1 VPEVSAPKKSTNNLG
16 FCIVIRRSNPPARH
30 NFREAWTKRLKAL
43 RDVPAIVSL
52 VWESGRGVVSFGLI
66 LRIVT
71 ALSPLALLAVAR
83 IILDGVVSFASH
95 GGPLRLH
102 FWWWVGLEFA
112 IASVTMLLSRA
123 TDFADTLLADRY
135 VKHISVRLMEKA
147 SSLDLATYED
157 PGFHDKLERAR
168 VQATDRL
175 LLIQQLGRLI
185 QQVIATIALAAG
197 IVVFMPWLLLLLL
210 VCVIP
215 AFLGESHFAF
225 LGYHLAFRQTPA
237 KREMDYLRF
246 LGVSKESAKELKV
259 FGLNNYLTDR
269 FALLAD
275 QIFSQNVSLARRRFF
290 VGSLLS
296 VFTTAGYYG
305 AYVYVVYEAL
315 RGRISVGTLQFLAGA
330 IAGASQ
336 NLQNIFST
344 FSGIADQALFLSDLI
359 SFLDIKPRIRSNIGG
374 FPCPRPIRSGI
385 EFRNVSFVYPGTQR
399 PVLRNLNLRF
409 DQGERLAL
417 IGENGQGKTTIVK
430 LLTRLYDP
438 TEGAIFLDDVDLR
451 EYDLDDYVSQI
462 AVIFQDFVRYDM
474 TALENIGIGRI
485 SKLANVEEIVA
496 AAQKS
501 RAHDVVQKLQS
512 GYGQMLGRRFDGG
525 VDLSGGEW
533 QKVALARAY
542 LRDAQILILD
552 EPTASLDAKS
562 EQQIFQQ
569 FTELTTN
576 KLSLLISH
584 RFSTVRMA
592 DRIVVLEDGRIV
604 EEGHHSQLMAREGK
618 YAEMFELQ
626 ASNYR

>member
-1 VPEVSAPKKSTNNLG
+1 LG
-16 FCIVIRRSNPPARH
+16 FCIVIRPNPPARH
-30 NFREAWTKRLKAL
+30 NFKQAWTKRLKAL

-52 VWESGRGVVSFGLI
+52 VWESGREAVSFGLI
-66 LRIVT
+66 VRIFT

-83 IILDGVVSFASH
+83 IILDGVVSFVSH
-95 GGPLRLH
+95 GGPLHPH

-175 LLIQQLGRLI
+175 LLIQQLGRLL
-185 QQVIATIALAAG
+185 QLVIATIALGAG

-225 LGYHLAFRQTPA
+225 LGYHLAFRQTSA

-269 FALLAD
+269 FARLAD
-275 QIFSQNVSLARRRFF
+275 QVFLQNVSLARRRFF
-290 VGSLLS
+290 AGSLLS
-296 VFTTAGYYG
+296 VFSTAGYYG
-305 AYVYVVYEAL
+305 AYAYVVYEAL
-315 RGRISVGTLQFLAGA
+315 HGRISVGTLQFLAGA

-336 NLQNIFST
+336 NLQSIFST

-359 SFLDIKPRIRSNIGG
+359 NFLDLKPHIRANVGG
-374 FPCPRPIRSGI
+374 LPCPRPIRSGI
-385 EFRNVSFVYPGTQR
+385 EFRNVGFVYPGTQH

-409 DQGERLAL
+409 EQGERLAL

-438 TEGAIFLDDVDLR
+438 TEGAIFLDGVDLR
-451 EYDLDDYVSQI
+451 EYDLDDYVRQI

-474 TALENIGIGRI
+474 TALENIGIGRV
-485 SKLANVEEIVA
+485 SKLGNVEEVVA
-496 AAQKS
+496 AARKS
-501 RAHDVVQKLQS
+501 RAHDVVQKLQL
-512 GYGQMLGRRFDGG
+512 GYDQMLGRRFDGG

-542 LRDAQILILD
+542 LRDAQMLILD

-562 EQQIFQQ
+562 EQQVFQQ
-569 FTELTTN
+569 FAELTTN

-592 DRIVVLEDGRIV
+592 DRIVVLEDGRII

>member
-1 VPEVSAPKKSTNNLG
+1 VTPSPNPEAG
-16 FCIVIRRSNPPARH
+16 H
-30 NFREAWTKRLKAL
+30 NFKEAWTKRLKAL

-52 VWESGRGVVSFGLI
+52 VWESGPTVVSWGLF
-66 LRIVT
+66 LRILT

-83 IILDGVVSFASH
+83 IILDAVVSFVSH
-95 GGPLRLH
+95 GGPLRPH
-102 FWWWVGLEFA
+102 FWYWVGLEFA
-112 IASVTMLLSRA
+112 IAAATMLLTRA
-123 TDFADTLLADRY
+123 TDFADALLADRY
-135 VKHISVRLMEKA
+135 VKHISVRLMKQA

-175 LLIQQLGRLI
+175 LLIQQLGRLL

-197 IVVFMPWLLLLLL
+197 IVVFMPWLLILLLL
-210 VCVIP
+210 CVVP

-225 LGYHLAFRQTPA
+225 LGYNLAFSQTPA

-259 FGLNNYLTDR
+259 FGLNHYLTNR

-275 QIFSQNVSLARRRFF
+275 QIFSENVRLARRRFLA
-290 VGSLLS
+290 GSFLS
-296 VFTTAGYYG
+296 VFSTAGYYG
-305 AYVYVVYEAL
+305 AYAYVVYVAL
-315 RGRISVGTLQFLAGA
+315 RGQISVGTLQFLAGA
-330 IAGASQ
+330 IAGASL
-336 NLQNIFST
+336 NLQSIFST

-359 SFLDIKPRIRSNIGG
+359 SFLELKPRIRSNAGG
-374 FPCPRPIRSGI
+374 LSCPRPVRSGI

-399 PVLRNLNLRF
+399 LVLHSLNLQFR
-409 DQGERLAL
+409 QGERLAL

-438 TEGAIFLDDVDLR
+438 TEGQILLDGVDLR
-451 EYDLDDYVSQI
+451 EYDLDDYTSQI

-474 TALENIGIGRI
+474 TAFENIGIGRVA
-485 SKLANVEEIVA
+485 KLQNLEEITA

-501 RAHDVVQKLQS
+501 RADEVVQKLQG
-512 GYGQMLGRRFDGG
+512 GYQQMLGRRFDGG

-562 EQQIFQQ
+562 EQQVFQQ
-569 FTELTTN
+569 FAELTQN

-592 DRIVVLEDGRIV
+592 DRIVVLEDGRII
-604 EEGHHSQLMAREGK
+604 EEGHHTELMAREGK

>member
-1 VPEVSAPKKSTNNLG
+1 VTPTSSPPT
-16 FCIVIRRSNPPARH
+16 RS
-30 NFREAWTKRLKAL
+30 NFREAWTKRLRAL
-43 RDVPAIVSL
+43 RDVPPIVSL
-52 VWESGRGVVSFGLI
+52 VWESGPAVVAWGLF
-66 LRIVT
+66 LRVLT

-83 IILDGVVSFASH
+83 IILDGVVAYVSR
-95 GGPLRLH
+95 GQQLLPH

-112 IASVTMLLSRA
+112 IAAVTMLLTRA

-135 VKHISVRLMEKA
+135 VKHISVRLMKQA

-175 LLIQQLGRLI
+175 LLIQQLGRLL

-197 IVVFMPWLLLLLL
+197 IVVFLPWLLVLLLL
-210 VCVIP
+210 CVVP

-225 LGYHLAFRQTPA
+225 LGYNLAFRQTPA

-269 FALLAD
+269 FAILAD

-290 VGSLLS
+290 AGSLLS
-296 VFTTAGYYG
+296 VFSTAGYYG
-305 AYVYVVYEAL
+305 AYVYVVYQAL
-315 RGRISVGTLQFLAGA
+315 RGQISVGTLQFLAGA
-330 IAGASQ
+330 IAGASL
-336 NLQNIFST
+336 NLQSIFST

-359 SFLDIKPRIRSNIGG
+359 SFLALKPRIRSKVGG
-374 FPCPRPIRSGI
+374 LSCPRPIRGGI
-385 EFRNVSFVYPGTQR
+385 EFRNVSFAYPGTER
-399 PVLRNLNLRF
+399 TVLRNLNLRF

-438 TEGAIFLDDVDLR
+438 TEGAIYLDGVDLR
-451 EYDLDDYVSQI
+451 EYDLDDYTSQI

-474 TALENIGIGRI
+474 TALQNIGIGRV
-485 SKLANVEEIVA
+485 SKMHELQEIIA

-501 RAHDVVQKLQS
+501 RADEVVKKLQF
-512 GYGQMLGRRFDGG
+512 GYDQMLGRRFDGG

-552 EPTASLDAKS
+552 EPTAALDAKS
-562 EQQIFQQ
+562 EQQVFQQ
-569 FTELTTN
+569 FAELTQN

-592 DRIVVLEDGRIV
+592 DRIVVLEDGRIT
-604 EEGHHSQLMAREGK
+604 EEGHHTQLMAREGK